1 MNIGNRITKQPA
13 MTLKKLKRDS
23 RCNHDKESLN
33 VMMHLLV
40 KENWATNVAYITQD
54 LMQEVTAEDM
64 SDLESGEEDGRM
76 VLDSLKHIEKRSQ
89 L

>member
-40 KENWATNVAYITQD
+40 TENWATNAAHIAQD
-54 LMQEVTAEDM
+54 LMHDLTAVDM
-64 SDLESGEEDGRM
+64 SDLESGEEDGQM
-76 VLDSLKHIEKRSQ
+76 VLDSFKHIEKRSQ